1 MPGIIL
7 ESSSSASSSSNG
19 SGWTENNNG
28 FVADDEYPAI
38 DFQGYAE
45 KPLSEQL
52 TPIAVVGMGKSNLL
66 HITEIACTDF
76 LNQDADFLEMS
87 HLQLNSGI

>member
-1 MPGIIL
+1 MPGIIR

-28 FVADDEYPAI
+28 YVADHEYPAI

-52 TPIAVVGMGKSNLL
+52 TPIAVVGMGMSNLQ
-66 HITEIACTDF
+66 HIIDIACADCPT
-76 LNQDADFLEMS
+76 QDADFLEMS
-87 HLQLNSGI
+87 HLLLNSGI